1 MAEKI
6 DELINFLANLFD
18 QKFTELTNAIRK
30 MQEDVS
36 ASIGQNLMQFSDL
49 IVGKVDNLLDLVN
62 EIRQDIQE
70 IKKEKEFEM
79 AQEAELSELIR
90 QTVSEES
97 ATEATKPSTAST
109 PAPTVQKTPPIV
121 STPAPTVQ
129 KTPPIVSKPAPTVQ
143 KTPPIVS
150 KPAPT
155 VQKTPPIVSKPAPT
169 VQKPPIVKP
178 TVQEPSTEPSE
189 IIPEEVPQLFD
200 GISNAVVSNVSAR
213 ELASIMDNARNQ
225 IIKVFRWHPV
235 LYELASFS
243 RRIQKL
249 PGDSPISADIS
260 SLLIEKIQDWKKR
273 ISGD

>member
-97 ATEATKPSTAST
+97 ATETTKPSTAST

-121 STPAPTVQ
+121 ST
-129 KTPPIVSKPAPTVQ
+129 PAPTVQ

>member
-97 ATEATKPSTAST
+97 ATETTKPSTAST
-109 PAPTVQKTPPIV
+109 
-121 STPAPTVQ
+121 
-129 KTPPIVSKPAPTVQ
+129 PAPTVQ